1 MFIDPKQMPK
11 EMKQELKEKGQKF
24 KKNVNKISQSVFG
37 VNVYSSNKAVDTS
50 ESLTAGPK
58 SFTKRKK

>member
-1 MFIDPKQMPK
+1 MFIDPKQMTK
-11 EMKQELKEKGQKF
+11 KQKQQLKETGENF

-37 VNVYSSNKAVDTS
+37 VNVYSSNKAVNTS

-58 SFTKRKK
+58 GFSKKK